1 MKFFEA
7 VLIGLLA
14 LAACQTPARGQTP
27 AQSAAQTEPPIEARL
42 FVPPPPA
49 PGGPGEAAERA
60 AVRTSW
66 SDARLTQAR
75 EDDALDPFAAF
86 DSVLGAGFRADRLPQ
101 TAALLTRV
109 TRAAG
114 YASGPPKDLHRRAR
128 PFAVDPRLPT
138 CITPSAA
145 LRASHSYPSGHAS
158 IGWAW
163 ALVLAELEPAFA
175 DSLFVRGRDF
185 GDSRV
190 VCGLHWPSDVEA
202 GRLIGAAAVARLHAD
217 GTFVTQLQTAR
228 VELDA
233 VISAPR

>member
-1 MKFFEA
+1 
-7 VLIGLLA
+7 
-14 LAACQTPARGQTP
+14 
-27 AQSAAQTEPPIEARL
+27 
-42 FVPPPPA
+42 
-49 PGGPGEAAERA
+49 
-60 AVRTSW
+60 
-66 SDARLTQAR
+66 LTQAR

-86 DSVLGAGFRADRLPQ
+86 DSVLGTDFRADRLPQ

-109 TRAAG
+109 ARVAG

-128 PFAVDPRLPT
+128 PFAVDPQQPT

-145 LRASHSYPSGHAS
+145 LRASYSYPSGHAS

-163 ALVLAELEPAFA
+163 ALALAELEPAFA
-175 DSLFVRGRDF
+175 DSLFLRGREF

-217 GTFVTQLQTAR
+217 GTFMTQLQAAR
-228 VELDA
+228 AELNA